1 MRAAPSALPTALA
14 AVRHADL
21 HRRRGRVTD
30 LIGLIV
36 EATGLEAEVGEVC
49 LVRTGRQAS
58 GWTER
63 PAEVVGFRSGR
74 TLLMPLGELHG
85 IGPGDVVTG
94 TGRQVS
100 GPVGPQL
107 LGRVLDGLGRPIDG
121 GPPLDGVPRAPIT
134 ASPPPPMERPRITER
149 VSLGV
154 RALDG
159 LVPCGRG
166 QRLGIFAGSGV
177 GKSSLLGMIA
187 AGTSADIN
195 VICLVGE
202 RGREV
207 REFIERD
214 LGDALARSV
223 VVVATSDQPALVR
236 IKAAL
241 TATTIAESFRDAGHD
256 VMFMMDSVTRFAMA
270 QREVGLAIGEPPAT
284 RGYTPSVFALL
295 PKLLERSGTSEHGS
309 ITALYTVLVDG
320 DDMNEPIADAVRSIL
335 DGHIVLTRELA
346 HQGHY
351 PAVDVLQSVSRLV
364 GEVTEP
370 AVRGAAQELRA
381 LLAAHRDKKDLIA
394 IGAYERGS
402 DPLADRA
409 IDLEQAIQAFL
420 RQSTDDPTA
429 AAAADLR
436 LRELVG
442 HDVDTPAPAEAT
454 VVDGGGADD
463 ELASLMSALQD
474 ETPAF
479 PAGPVALPPLGL
491 AG

>member
-1 MRAAPSALPTALA
+1 MSALLA
-14 AVRHADL
+14 AAEAVRHADL

-58 GWTER
+58 GWTEL

-85 IGPGDVVTG
+85 IGPGDVVTA

-107 LGRVLDGLGRPIDG
+107 LGRVLDGLGAPLDG
-121 GPPLDGVPRAPIT
+121 GPPLDDVPRAPIT
-134 ASPPPPMERPRITER
+134 AAPPAPMQRPRITER

-187 AGTSADIN
+187 AGTSADVN

-214 LGDALARSV
+214 LGDALSRSV

-295 PKLLERSGTSEHGS
+295 PKLLERSGTSVDGS

-364 GEVTEP
+364 GEVTDP
-370 AVRGAAQELRA
+370 AVRRAAQELRA

-402 DPLADRA
+402 DPLTDRA
-409 IDLEQAIQAFL
+409 IDLEAAIQAFL
-420 RQSTDDPTA
+420 RQSTEDPTE

-442 HDVDTPAPAEAT
+442 DPGAELAAAAPAAPHDPDGDLAT
-454 VVDGGGADD
+454 IMGT
-463 ELASLMSALQD
+463 LQD
-474 ETPAF
+474 ESPAF
-479 PAGPVALPPLGL
+479 AAGPVALPPLGL